1 MPSGT
6 AVTYSVI
13 MLLTGIGI
21 PVMAALNAQLGVR
34 IGSPAAAS
42 VILFLSALLIC
53 VAATMATGMP
63 DLAKVAAAPPYL
75 LFSGAFVA
83 FYVLAVTWI
92 GPRFGIGNAVFL
104 VLLGQIVAAA
114 LIDHFGMFGV
124 PRSPLT
130 LLRMTGLVM
139 MVVGVALARRIA

>member
-6 AVTYSVI
+6 ALSYSFI

-21 PVMAALNAQLGVR
+21 PVMAALNAQLGIR

-42 VILFLSALLIC
+42 VILFIAALMIALI
-53 VAATMATGMP
+53 ATAFVGLP
-63 DLAKVAAAPPYL
+63 EFSKVRAAPPYL
-75 LFSGAFVA
+75 FFSGAFVA
-83 FYVLAVTWI
+83 FYVLSITWI
-92 GPRFGIGNAVFL
+92 GPRLGIGNAVFL

-114 LIDHFGMFGV
+114 MIDHFGMFGV

-130 LLRMTGLVM
+130 FLRIAGMLVM
-139 MVVGVALARRIA
+139 ATGVLMARKIA

>member
-6 AVTYSVI
+6 ALSYSFI

-21 PVMAALNAQLGVR
+21 PVMAALNAQLGIR

-42 VILFLSALLIC
+42 VILFIAALMIALI
-53 VAATMATGMP
+53 ATAFVGLP
-63 DLAKVAAAPPYL
+63 ELAKVRAAPPYL
-75 LFSGAFVA
+75 FFSGAFVA
-83 FYVLAVTWI
+83 FYVLSITWI
-92 GPRFGIGNAVFL
+92 GPRLGIGNAVFL

-114 LIDHFGMFGV
+114 MIDHFGMFGV

-130 LLRMTGLVM
+130 FLRIAGMLVM
-139 MVVGVALARRIA
+139 ATGVLMARKIA

>member
-6 AVTYSVI
+6 ALSYSMI

-21 PVMAALNAQLGVR
+21 PVMAALNSQLGVR
-34 IGSPAAAS
+34 LANPAAAS
-42 VILFLSALLIC
+42 AVVGL
-53 VAATMATGMP
+53 P
-63 DLAKVAAAPPYL
+63 DLAKVRAAPPHL
-75 LFSGAFVA
+75 FFSGAFVA
-83 FYVLAVTWI
+83 FYVLSITWI

-114 LIDHFGMFGV
+114 LIDHFGLFGV

-130 LLRMTGLVM
+130 ALRIGGMVLMTI
-139 MVVGVALARRIA
+139 GVLMARKIG

>member
-6 AVTYSVI
+6 ALTYSVI

-21 PVMAALNAQLGVR
+21 PIMAALNSQLGVR

-42 VILFLSALLIC
+42 VILFTAALLIAA
-53 VAATMATGMP
+53 AATAVTGLP
-63 DLAKVAAAPPYL
+63 DMAKVAVAPRYL
-75 LFSGAFVA
+75 MFGGAFVA
-83 FYVLAVTWI
+83 FYVLSITYI

-104 VLLGQIVAAA
+104 VLLGQIIAAA
-114 LIDHFGMFGV
+114 LIDHFGLFGV

-130 LLRMTGLVM
+130 GLRITGMLL

>member
-6 AVTYSVI
+6 ALTYSVI

-21 PVMAALNAQLGVR
+21 PIMAALNSQLGVR

-42 VILFLSALLIC
+42 VILFTAALLIAA
-53 VAATMATGMP
+53 AATAVTGLP
-63 DLAKVAAAPPYL
+63 DIAKVDAAPRYL
-75 LFSGAFVA
+75 MFGGAFVA
-83 FYVLAVTWI
+83 FYVLSITYI

-104 VLLGQIVAAA
+104 VLLGQIIAAA
-114 LIDHFGMFGV
+114 LIDHFGLFGV

-130 LLRMTGLVM
+130 GLRITGMLL
-139 MVVGVALARRIA
+139 MVVGVALARRVA